1 MMKKRVVSSRA
12 RLPLGA
18 SFGSLFKCFLGALFN
33 FSGEVYR
40 VPPSQLI
47 RPLLFGRTL
56 ALSLSLFVYELLSFV
71 VYRSAESRALEEAS
85 PFHVSPTRV
94 VR

>member
-1 MMKKRVVSSRA
+1 MKKRVVSSRA

-56 ALSLSLFVYELLSFV
+56 ALSPLSLYELLSFV